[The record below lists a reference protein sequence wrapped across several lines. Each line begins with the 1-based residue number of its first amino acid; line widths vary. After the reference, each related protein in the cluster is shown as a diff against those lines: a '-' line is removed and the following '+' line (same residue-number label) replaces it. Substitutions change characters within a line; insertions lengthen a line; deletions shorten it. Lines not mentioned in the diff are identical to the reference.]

1 MSRSARPAM
10 TLVEVL
16 VVIAI
21 IAIIIGLLLPAT
33 RRARHAS
40 ARAQCTN
47 NQKQLMLGM
56 HGYSDVHKGKFPP
69 GCVGSGA
76 TPEER
81 LSWMVAVLP
90 YVEQESLYRQFDL
103 DQDYEGNL
111 GAAATR
117 IKVYTCPAGAD
128 PESPD
133 PVSHYVGMAG
143 LGSDAPARPAGAPGN
158 GVMGYDRQIMLTEID
173 DGTSNTIAL
182 METRTDIGPWA
193 RGGPATV
200 RGFESAGRSVEDCHE
215 GGGLVVGMADVS
227 VRFLRISTSP
237 AKVAAA
243 ITVAGGEPDDL
254 D

>member
-1 MSRSARPAM
+1 MPRSTRPGM

-21 IAIIIGLLLPAT
+21 ITILIGLLLPAN
-33 RRARHAS
+33 RRVHNAAARTVCISH
-40 ARAQCTN
+40 
-47 NQKQLMLGM
+47 QKELVLAL
-56 HGYSDVHKGKFPP
+56 HGYADDHEGDLPP
-69 GCVGSGA
+69 GCIGPGL

-81 LSWMVAVLP
+81 HSWMVAVLP
-90 YVEQESLYRQFDL
+90 YVEHESLYRQFDL

-143 LGSDAPARPAGAPGN
+143 LGSDAPSRPPGAPGN

-243 ITVAGGEPDDL
+243 ITVAGGEPVDL